1 MAPNN
6 KTTDVNMQL
15 AYNLMAMKIRDR
27 IMAEPGVAAIT
38 EHMMDEFM
46 TSLPMSRRKLIHG
59 IVLSKH
65 KDGWYIAVS
74 LILYYGYEIIP
85 LCRKL
90 QSEIIQKWKEEEG
103 ITIKEIQIYIETVVN
118 EEPI

>member
-1 MAPNN
+1 MAEN
-6 KTTDVNMQL
+6 KKVTDANIQL
-15 AYNLMAMKIRDR
+15 TYNLMATKIRDR

-46 TSLPMSRRKLIHG
+46 ASLPMSRRKLIDG
-59 IVLSKH
+59 IVLSKR
-65 KDGWYIAVS
+65 KDGWYVAVS

-90 QSEIIQKWKEEEG
+90 QSEIIQKWKEEVG
-103 ITIKEIQIYIETVVN
+103 ITIKEVQIYIESVVN

>member
-1 MAPNN
+1 
-6 KTTDVNMQL
+6 MQL

-74 LILYYGYEIIP
+74 LILYYGMKSFPYVVSCSQKSFKNGKKKRELP
-85 LCRKL
+85 LKKYRFILKPL
-90 QSEIIQKWKEEEG
+90 
-103 ITIKEIQIYIETVVN
+103 
-118 EEPI
+118 